1 MIYTSYFASPFLRD
15 NNDIIAI
22 SIARVTP
29 KWFSGPSLLEVA
41 PPYSLVKMYKDNI
54 NEIGIQDYYRSVYT
68 SEVLN
73 RIDVHR
79 LKQYFSFFTKDIV
92 LCCYEKTGDFCHR
105 LLLGKWLSDNGF
117 DYGGEY
123 SLRIVES

>member
-1 MIYTSYFASPFLRD
+1 MKEMKWIPVSERLPD
-15 NNDIIAI
+15 NMHD
-22 SIARVTP
+22 
-29 KWFSGPSLLEVA
+29 
-41 PPYSLVKMYKDNI
+41 
-54 NEIGIQDYYRSVYT
+54 
-68 SEVLN
+68 
-73 RIDVHR
+73 
-79 LKQYFSFFTKDIV
+79 V